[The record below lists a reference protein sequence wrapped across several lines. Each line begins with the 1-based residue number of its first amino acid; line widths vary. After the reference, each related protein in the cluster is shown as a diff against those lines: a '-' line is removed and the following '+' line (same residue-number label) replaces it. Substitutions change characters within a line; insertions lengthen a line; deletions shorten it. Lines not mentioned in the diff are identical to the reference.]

1 MPQSPLDFA
10 RPTPA
15 EPATTDPG
23 PVLSVPDGL
32 WGRVVSAV
40 DGVIGFGYPITNDLL
55 LTVILI
61 TVLLGV
67 RRVVLGLVRRRAPDD
82 VRMLYRWRKTSAYV
96 LAVVIALSLFRI
108 WVGETGSLGTFLG
121 LLTAGVAIAL
131 KDPLTDLAG
140 WGFILWR
147 HPFSTGDRVTING
160 HTGDVI
166 DQRVFQFTLLEVGT
180 ITGAGQSTGRIVHVP
195 NGWVF
200 TNSVTNHTGTFEY
213 VWHEVP
219 VVVTF
224 ESDWRAA
231 KQLLLDVAAECA
243 DHLSEDAE
251 RTLRRAAREYFIF
264 YSKLTPT
271 VYTSVVGEGV
281 QLTMRYLVGPR
292 RVRGSEQDVWEAI
305 LDRFSERDDV
315 DLAYPTTRFYR
326 NDFEGKPGAGGPPRE
341 ASGLGDGESA
351 TLPPPGRPSL
361 RSAGD
366 PAVPLASEGDSPG
379 ED

>member
-1 MPQSPLDFA
+1 MQSLRDVFLPQA
-10 RPTPA
+10 PTDSTVRVVEVVPRAA
-15 EPATTDPG
+15 EG
-23 PVLSVPDGL
+23 V
-32 WGRVVSAV
+32 WGRVVDGV
-40 DGVIGFGYPITNDLL
+40 DGVLGLGPALTSDLL
-55 LTVILI
+55 LTV
-61 TVLLGV
+61 VLFAVLWV
-67 RRVVLGLVRRRAPDD
+67 LRRVVLALVRRQSPDD
-82 VRMLYRWRKTSAYV
+82 SRRHYQWRKGLTYA
-96 LAVVIALSLFRI
+96 ATVIAALSLFRI

-147 HPFSTGDRVTING
+147 RPFSTGDRVTIRG
-160 HTGDVI
+160 VTGDVI

-180 ITGAGQSTGRIVHVP
+180 STGAGQSTGRIIHVP

-200 TNSVTNHTGTFEY
+200 TSSVMNHTGVFAY
-213 VWHEVP
+213 VWHEVA

-224 ESDWRAA
+224 ESDWRKA
-231 KQLLLDVAAECA
+231 KGVLMEVAHECA

-292 RVRGSEQDVWEAI
+292 RVRGSEQEVWEAI
-305 LDRFSERDDV
+305 LDRFEALDDV
-315 DLAYPTTRFYR
+315 DLAYPTTRMFR
-326 NDFEGKPGAGGPPRE
+326 NDLEGKPGAGGPRR
-341 ASGLGDGESA
+341 GE
-351 TLPPPGRPSL
+351 GQ
-361 RSAGD
+361 
-366 PAVPLASEGDSPG
+366 EGVAAD
-379 ED
+379 

>member
-1 MPQSPLDFA
+1 MQSLSDFVFPSTSA
-10 RPTPA
+10 DTVRKVVDMRADAPS
-15 EPATTDPG
+15 G
-23 PVLSVPDGL
+23 V
-32 WGRVVSAV
+32 WGRVVGAV
-40 DGVIGFGYPITNDLL
+40 DGVIGFGPERTADLI
-55 LTVILI
+55 LTL
-61 TVLLGV
+61 VLFAVLWGT
-67 RRVVLGLVRRRAPDD
+67 RRAVLSIVRRRSPDN
-82 VRMLYRWRKTSAYV
+82 VRLLYQWRKGLTYA
-96 LAVVIALSLFRI
+96 ATVIAFLMLFRI
-108 WVGETGSLGTFLG
+108 WVGQAGSLGTFLG

-147 HPFSTGDRVTING
+147 RPFSTGDRVSIRDV
-160 HTGDVI
+160 TGDVI

-180 ITGAGQSTGRIVHVP
+180 VTGAGQSTGRIIHVP

-200 TNSVTNHTGTFEY
+200 SDSVMNHTGVFAY
-213 VWHEVP
+213 VWHEVA

-224 ESDWRAA
+224 ESDWRRA
-231 KQLLLDVAAECA
+231 KAVLLEVAHECA

-305 LDRFSERDDV
+305 LDRFEVLDDV
-315 DLAYPTTRFYR
+315 DLAYPTTRLFR
-326 NDFEGKPGAGGPPRE
+326 NDLEGKPGAGGPMRRE
-341 ASGLGDGESA
+341 RE
-351 TLPPPGRPSL
+351 
-361 RSAGD
+361 
-366 PAVPLASEGDSPG
+366 EG
-379 ED
+379 